1 MNVGV
6 IGTGAI
12 ATLHARAYRNL
23 GYSIRVCTD
32 LNERAG
38 KAFADANGATFVEDY
53 RQVCAYPGIDFVDV
67 CTLPNFRL
75 EAVEACAETGRHV
88 QVQKPIATTLETA
101 RQMIETARRGGI
113 VLGVVSQHR
122 FDEASQF
129 LVRALA
135 AGRLGTVK
143 VAFEPREG

>member
-1 MNVGV
+1 VNVGV

-32 LNERAG
+32 LSERAG
-38 KAFADANGATFVEDY
+38 RAFADENGAVFVQDY
-53 RQVCAYPGIDFVDV
+53 RQVCAFPGIDFVDV

-88 QVQKPIATTLETA
+88 QVQKPIATTLDTA
-101 RQMIETARRGGI
+101 RQMIDVARRGGT
-113 VLGVVSQHR
+113 
-122 FDEASQF
+122 AST
-129 LVRALA
+129 RPASSWCGPWRPAGSA
-135 AGRLGTVK
+135 ACCRPT
-143 VAFEPREG
+143 PT